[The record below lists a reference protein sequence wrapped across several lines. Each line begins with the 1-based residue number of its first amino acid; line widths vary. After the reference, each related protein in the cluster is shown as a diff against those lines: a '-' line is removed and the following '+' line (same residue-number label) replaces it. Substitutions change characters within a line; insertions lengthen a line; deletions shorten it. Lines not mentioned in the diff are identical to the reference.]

1 MSKIPKFNIK
11 KKGYDTFAVDAY
23 INQLK
28 QELEFSEAK
37 LNVYRKQLDFLS
49 AQLEIKQDQSLQ
61 LINEIK
67 FLQASV
73 DKMILPEEIENYM
86 HKNDT
91 TAAHLL
97 ADEIILEA
105 LLIAKDVLD
114 NLAVTASNT
123 KEYKHD
129 LVVKLNEV
137 LQSVSDLEIIE
148 PLNFDFN
155 LK

>member
-1 MSKIPKFNIK
+1 MSNTPKFTIK

-23 INQLK
+23 VSQLK

-73 DKMILPEEIENYM
+73 DKMILPTEIEQYM
-86 HKNDT
+86 KENNVEE
-91 TAAHLL
+91 ARII

-114 NLAVTASNT
+114 NLAVTSSNT
-123 KEYKHD
+123 KEYKNE
-129 LVVKLNEV
+129 LIVKINEV
-137 LQSVSDLEIIE
+137 LKSINDIEIIE

-155 LK
+155 IK